1 MPLRPRFLLDLPSF
15 GQENIEAVFSQTRID
30 LKNENTSRTIDY
42 VGATAALLF
51 FEPSTRTRM
60 SFETVCHQL
69 GLGPLV
75 FLGGAGT
82 SMEKGESV
90 EDAILN
96 VAAMDP
102 KVMIVRCGDA
112 VDLRAFAQKL
122 PMPIISGGWGQKG
135 HPTQALLDFF
145 TLQEKRSLSEYRI
158 LYVGDVIHS
167 RVFSSHLE
175 MLKIYGGEFAVCGP
189 SSLLPS
195 STSIKRFEKIEEGL
209 KWANVVYALRYQLE
223 RHEKSGALS
232 GEEIATHFGLRTQ
245 HLKFLSKEALIMHP
259 GPVNKGMEMDEEI
272 YSDSRSLILDQ
283 VRNGVRVRKSL
294 IRTLLK

>member
-1 MPLRPRFLLDLPSF
+1 MPSRPRFLLDLPSF
-15 GQENIEAVFSQTRID
+15 GQENIEAIFSEAQ
-30 LKNENTSRTIDY
+30 NTSDSKTY
-42 VGATAALLF
+42 SGKTAALLF
-51 FEPSTRTRM
+51 FEPSTRTRL
-60 SFETVCHQL
+60 SFETVVSQL

-96 VAAMDP
+96 IAAMDP
-102 KVMIVRCGDA
+102 AVMIIRCGDA
-112 VDLRAFAQKL
+112 VDLRKL
-122 PMPIISGGWGQKG
+122 ASHLSIPIVSGGWGQKG

-145 TLQEKRSLSEYRI
+145 TIRQKRSLSESRI
-158 LYVGDVIHS
+158 LYLGDVIHS

-175 MLKIYGGEFAVCGP
+175 MLKIFGGEFAVCGP
-189 SSLLPS
+189 STLVPKDP
-195 STSIKRFEKIEEGL
+195 TIRRFEKIEEGL

-232 GEEIATHFGLRTQ
+232 GEEIAANYGLRPS
-245 HLKFLSKEALIMHP
+245 HLKWLSKEALIMHP

-272 YSDSRSLILDQ
+272 YSDERSLILEQ
-283 VRNGVRVRKSL
+283 VRNGVKVRKSL
-294 IRTLLK
+294 IRMFLK

>member
-1 MPLRPRFLLDLPSF
+1 MSARPGFLLDLPSF
-15 GQENIEAVFSQTRID
+15 GQENIEAIFSEALDPSSDKTYPGQ
-30 LKNENTSRTIDY
+30 
-42 VGATAALLF
+42 TAALLF
-51 FEPSTRTRM
+51 FEPSTRTRL
-60 SFETVCHQL
+60 SFESVCFQL

-96 VAAMDP
+96 IAAMGP
-102 KVMIVRCGDA
+102 SVMVIRCGDK
-112 VDLRAFAQKL
+112 VDLSGLARRL
-122 PMPIISGGWGQKG
+122 TIPILSGGWGQKG
-135 HPTQALLDFF
+135 HPTQALLDFY
-145 TLQEKRSLSEYRI
+145 TLRQKRSLSECRI

-175 MLKIYGGEFAVCGP
+175 MLKMYGGEFAVCGP
-189 SSLLPS
+189 ASLMPVDS
-195 STSIKRFEKIEEGL
+195 KIRRFDKIEDGL

-232 GEEIATHFGLRTQ
+232 GEEIALNYGLRTS
-245 HLKFLSKEALIMHP
+245 HLKWLTKDAVIMHP

-272 YSDSRSLILDQ
+272 YSDARSVVLDQ
-283 VRNGVRVRKSL
+283 VRNGVRVRKALVRKFLS
-294 IRTLLK
+294 

>member
-1 MPLRPRFLLDLPSF
+1 MPSRPRFLLDLPSF
-15 GQENIEAVFSQTRID
+15 GQENIETLFSQTQADIQSKTTGK
-30 LKNENTSRTIDY
+30 LPLAGS
-42 VGATAALLF
+42 TAALLF

-60 SFETVCHQL
+60 SFETACHQL

-96 VAAMDP
+96 IAAMDP
-102 KVMIVRCGDA
+102 AVMVIRCGDS
-112 VDLRAFAQKL
+112 VDLSSFSQKL
-122 PMPIISGGWGQKG
+122 KIPILSGGWGRKG
-135 HPTQALLDFF
+135 HPSQALLDFF
-145 TLQEKRSLSEYRI
+145 TLQQKRAIPDCKI
-158 LYVGDVIHS
+158 LYVGDVKHS

-175 MLKIYGGEFAVCGP
+175 MLKMFGGEFAVCGP

-195 STSIKRFEKIEEGL
+195 ATSIKRFEKIEEGL

-232 GEEIATHFGLRTQ
+232 GEEIANHFGLRTH
-245 HLKFLSKEALIMHP
+245 HLKMLDSATLIMHP

-283 VRNGVRVRKSL
+283 VRNGVYVRKSL
-294 IRTLLK
+294 IRMLLS